1 MIDPPGS
8 TGAYVG
14 FFEEAGGQPINPA
27 GAITGTYF
35 DASGI
40 GHGFL
45 RSAKGIVASFDPP
58 GSTYTIPQSINA
70 GGAITGFIFD
80 ASGAN
85 HAFLRAP
92 DGTFTTFD
100 APDGMGSTAGE
111 GINSAGTIVG
121 YYFDANFFY
130 HGFVRG
136 SDGTITEFDVPDAA
150 LTIPSGI
157 NSAGAITGT
166 FYDVNFNTHC
176 FLRAPDGT
184 ITTFDPPGANGFFT
198 VAGAST
204 QRGHHGILLRR
215 ELLRSRLRASSGR
228 HLHRPH
234 RCAGLPRGHVRHRHQ
249 PSWRHHGRILRRK
262 RRGARVR
269 ADSVTALCRRGGR
282 SGGAGSGGRLVGPA
296 PPSNRKEWRL

>member
-1 MIDPPGS
+1 MKTRILRNIFITVSVLFTLTGLQAAGMNDGVLNFGNMPLVSPQATFITFDAPDGGDLIPSGINPVGAITGTYRREVYHAFLRAPDGTVTTIDPPGS

-14 FFEEAGGQPINPA
+14 FFEGPGGQPINPA

-35 DASGI
+35 DASGV

-58 GSTYTIPQSINA
+58 GSTYTVPQSINA
-70 GGAITGFIFD
+70 AGAITGFIFD

-100 APDGMGSTAGE
+100 APDGMGSTAGQ

-121 YYFDANFFY
+121 YYFDANFFL

-136 SDGTITEFDVPDAA
+136 FDGTITEFDVPEGVI
-150 LTIPSGI
+150 TEPSGI
-157 NSAGAITGT
+157 NAAGAITG
-166 FYDVNFNTHC
+166 FYYDENFNTHC

-184 ITTFDPPGANGFFT
+184 ITTFDPPGSTGPFGTFVGGINP
-198 VAGAST
+198 AGAIT
-204 QRGHHGILLRR
+204 
-215 ELLRSRLRASSGR
+215 
-228 HLHRPH
+228 
-234 RCAGLPRGHVRHRHQ
+234 
-249 PSWRHHGRILRRK
+249 
-262 RRGARVR
+262 
-269 ADSVTALCRRGGR
+269 
-282 SGGAGSGGRLVGPA
+282 GS
-296 PPSNRKEWRL
+296 